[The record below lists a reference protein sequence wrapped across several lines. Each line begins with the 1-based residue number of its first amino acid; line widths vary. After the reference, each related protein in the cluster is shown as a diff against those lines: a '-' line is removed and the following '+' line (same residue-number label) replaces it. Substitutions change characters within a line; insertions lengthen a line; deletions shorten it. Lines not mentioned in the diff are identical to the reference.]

1 MSVLR
6 ETLLMAPLPVFG
18 VCYLANLKPKHLL
31 EVCRLADEEQVES
44 PAPAEVRHN
53 DGVHGHGRK
62 EGPPGRVE
70 FL

>member
-1 MSVLR
+1 MSVLC
-6 ETLLMAPLPVFG
+6 ETLLMAPLPVS

-53 DGVHGHGRK
+53 DGVHGHGGK
-62 EGPPGRVE
+62 EGPPGCVE